1 MHADQRESSDRRQ
14 RISAAHLYL
23 VRLYFTPRVRPA
35 VPPLN
40 NSHSKVYATGMRTH
54 LLKAVSGLLLTS
66 VPLLAQLPPVTVP
79 TGKPALKRDRT
90 QRVLYPKI
98 IQHEDERTI
107 TSDLVALLQP
117 LHGGARRRAILAI
130 GRIGYPSGLAALMDI
145 LISDQNPENRDPEMR
160 ALAAFSIGQIQ
171 NQHAVSVLLE
181 RLDPAIEKSAQ
192 VRARAVE
199 ALGKIGSNK
208 LAAAALGDYG
218 IKGIAEAVVRQL
230 PATSGP
236 VSDDAKLVGAMA
248 LTALLRLRKASTVE
262 AIAAQLRSPDP
273 DLRWQAANALAR
285 IRDGIAVATPGLL
298 PMLDDKDPL
307 VRANAARALGV
318 AKSAQAIDPLIK
330 LLADKDERVV
340 AGAVT
345 ALGAIGDARAVDPL
359 IGLGN
364 SLLSGYRAFDRNKL
378 GVPTQQNLLLLIAAA
393 LGTIKDERA
402 LPFLKAFRLADGK
415 LGSHPEIEVA
425 IARFGESV
433 FFDVPATATLPGDDF
448 KAMASYAQGLG
459 QLGTERA
466 KALLLDLL
474 SGKTR
479 GKPDARAL
487 PPILNALAATKMEGL
502 RDILLEQLKSTDVY
516 IREASATLLGELGN
530 TSDSVIAALYEAY
543 KSARADKLNEA
554 RIAIVVAAEK
564 LKRPMNVQVLAETT
578 RDPDYVVRL
587 KAAEFLRA
595 STTELSTTR
604 LQIGKVDTGHDRA
617 YWRRMADLSESI
629 KNPSAIIHTKK
640 GDINIE
646 LFADDSPMTVDN
658 FIQLAKSGFYNGLS
672 FVRVV
677 PNFVIQGGDPR
688 GDQNGGPGYQIRD
701 EINLHRYETGTV
713 GMALSG
719 KDTGGSQFF
728 ITHSPQPH
736 LDGGYTIFGR
746 VTEGMDVVNRLARGD
761 RMERVEIIQP
771 K

>member
-1 MHADQRESSDRRQ
+1 MRAV
-14 RISAAHLYL
+14 AA
-23 VRLYFTPRVRPA
+23 
-35 VPPLN
+35 
-40 NSHSKVYATGMRTH
+40 
-54 LLKAVSGLLLTS
+54 LLLAHM
-66 VPLLAQLPPVTVP
+66 PLLAQLPPVTVP

-90 QRVLYPKI
+90 QRVLYPRI

-107 TSDLVALLQP
+107 TSELVSLLQP

-145 LISDQNPENRDPEMR
+145 LISDQNPENRDPKMR

-181 RLDPAIEKSAQ
+181 RLNPAIEKSAN

-218 IKGIAEAVVRQL
+218 IKGIAEAIVRQL
-230 PATSGP
+230 PSTSGP
-236 VSDDAKLVGAMA
+236 VSDDEKLIGSMA
-248 LTALLRLRKASTVE
+248 LTALLRLRQASTVE

-285 IRDGIAVATPGLL
+285 IREGIAVATPGLL
-298 PMLDDKDPL
+298 PLLDDKDPL

-318 AKSAQAIDPLIK
+318 AKSTQAIDPLIK
-330 LLADKDERVV
+330 LLGDRDERVV
-340 AGAVT
+340 ASAVN
-345 ALGAIGDARAVDPL
+345 ALGAIGDPRAVDPL
-359 IGLGN
+359 VGLGN
-364 SLLSGYRAFDRNKL
+364 PLLAGYRSYDRTKL
-378 GVPTQQNLLLLIAAA
+378 GVPTQQNLLLLIATA
-393 LGTIKDERA
+393 LGSIKDERS
-402 LPFLKAFRLADGK
+402 LLFLRTFRLADGK
-415 LGSHPEIEVA
+415 LGAHPEVEVA
-425 IARFGESV
+425 IARFGEV
-433 FFDVPATATLPGDDF
+433 AFFDVPATAKLGSDDF

-466 KALLLDLL
+466 RTLLLDLL
-474 SGKTR
+474 SGKTYGR
-479 GKPDARAL
+479 PDDRAI
-487 PPILNALAATKMEGL
+487 PPVLNALAAAKAEGL
-502 RDILLEQLKSTDVY
+502 RDILLEQLKTTDVY
-516 IREASATLLGELGN
+516 VREASATLLGELGDS
-530 TSDSVIAALYEAY
+530 SDPVISALYDAY
-543 KSARADKLNEA
+543 KRARADKLNEA

-564 LKRPMNVQVLAETT
+564 LKRPMNVQVLAETS

-595 STTELSTTR
+595 STTEVSTNR

-617 YWRRMADLSESI
+617 YWRRMAELSESI
-629 KNPSAIIHTKK
+629 KNPTAVIHTKK
-640 GDINIE
+640 GEIRIE

-658 FIQLAKSGFYNGLS
+658 FIELAKSGFYNGLS

-677 PNFVIQGGDPR
+677 PNFVVQGGDPR

-701 EINLHRYETGTV
+701 EINLHKYETGTV

-746 VTEGMDVVNRLARGD
+746 VTEGMDVVNRIARGD

>member
-1 MHADQRESSDRRQ
+1 MR
-14 RISAAHLYL
+14 
-23 VRLYFTPRVRPA
+23 A
-35 VPPLN
+35 V
-40 NSHSKVYATGMRTH
+40 A
-54 LLKAVSGLLLTS
+54 GLLLAS

-79 TGKPALKRDRT
+79 SGKPALKRDRT

-98 IQHEDERTI
+98 IQHEDERTV
-107 TSDLVALLQP
+107 TSDLISLLQP

-160 ALAAFSIGQIQ
+160 AVAAFSIGQIQ

-181 RLDPAIEKSAQ
+181 RLNPAIEKSPQ

-208 LAAAALGDYG
+208 LAAAALGNYG
-218 IKGIAEAVVRQL
+218 IRGMAEAIVRQL
-230 PATSGP
+230 PPTTGP
-236 VSDDAKLVGAMA
+236 VSDDAKLIGSMA
-248 LTALLRLRKASTVE
+248 LTALLRIREVSTVE

-285 IRDGIAVATPGLL
+285 IREGIAAATPSLL
-298 PMLDDKDPL
+298 PLLDDKDPL

-318 AKSAQAIDPLIK
+318 AKATQAIDPLIK
-330 LLADKDERVV
+330 LLGEKDERVV
-340 AGAVT
+340 AGAIN
-345 ALGAIGDARAVDPL
+345 ALGAIGDPRAVDPL
-359 IGLGN
+359 VSLGN
-364 SLLSGYRAFDRNKL
+364 TLLSGYRSFDRARL
-378 GVPTQQNLLLLIAAA
+378 GVPAQQNLLLLIATA
-393 LGTIKDERA
+393 LGTVKDERA
-402 LPFLKAFRLADGK
+402 VPFLKAFRFADGK

-433 FFDVPATATLPGDDF
+433 FFDVPATAKLLSDDF

-459 QLGTERA
+459 ELGTDRA
-466 KALLLDLL
+466 RALLIDLL
-474 SGKTR
+474 SGKTY
-479 GKPDARAL
+479 GKPDARAI
-487 PPILNALAATKMEGL
+487 PPILNALAAAKVDGL
-502 RDILLEQLKSTDVY
+502 RDLLLEQLKSTDVY
-516 IREASATLLGELGN
+516 IREASATLLGELGD
-530 TSDSVIAALYEAY
+530 TSDPVIAALYEAY
-543 KSARADKLNEA
+543 KSARSDKLNEA
-554 RIAIVVAAEK
+554 RIAIVVAVEK

-595 STTELSTTR
+595 STTEVSTTR

-617 YWRRMADLSESI
+617 YWRRMADMSESI
-629 KNPSAIIHTKK
+629 KNPTAVIHTKK
-640 GDINIE
+640 GDIRIE
-646 LFADDSPMTVDN
+646 LFADQSPMTVDN
-658 FIQLAKSGFYNGLS
+658 FIQLARSGFYNGLL

-701 EINLHRYETGTV
+701 EVNLHKYETGTV

-746 VTEGMDVVNRLARGD
+746 VTEGMDVVNRIARGD
-761 RMERVEIIQP
+761 RMERLEIIEP